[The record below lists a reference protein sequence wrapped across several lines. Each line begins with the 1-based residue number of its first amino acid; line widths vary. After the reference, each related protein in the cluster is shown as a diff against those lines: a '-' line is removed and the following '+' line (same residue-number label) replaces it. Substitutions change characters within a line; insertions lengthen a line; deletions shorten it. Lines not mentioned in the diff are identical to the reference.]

1 MIKNWIPLSG
11 KLTFE
16 EVMDMSKTHSV
27 MNTKIGIVATI
38 TQFRTYAKLAVFV
51 EAQQRNFKSAVAFM
65 IPLQTFVSVH

>member
-1 MIKNWIPLSG
+1 
-11 KLTFE
+11 
-16 EVMDMSKTHSV
+16 MSKTHSV